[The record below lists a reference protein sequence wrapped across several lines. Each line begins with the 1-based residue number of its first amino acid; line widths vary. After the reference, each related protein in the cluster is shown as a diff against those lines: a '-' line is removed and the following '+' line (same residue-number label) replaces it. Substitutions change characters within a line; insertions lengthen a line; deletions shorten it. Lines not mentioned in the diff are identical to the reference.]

1 MSLPRKSD
9 VKNHPSP
16 RFRTEFYLCPPKRQT
31 DATSFSVAKPGKT
44 DTSLSAF
51 AMDFIEEH
59 SSTGTSLAEADP
71 ATNAIR
77 LQAPAVSK
85 SAQA

>member
-16 RFRTEFYLCPPKRQT
+16 RFRTELYQCPPKSQT
-31 DATSFSVAKPGKT
+31 DATSFSLAESGKT
-44 DTSLSAF
+44 GTSLSAF
-51 AMDFIEEH
+51 AVDFIEEH
-59 SSTGTSLAEADP
+59 SSSGKSLAGADP
-71 ATNAIR
+71 ATNTIR
-77 LQAPAVSK
+77 FQAPAVSK